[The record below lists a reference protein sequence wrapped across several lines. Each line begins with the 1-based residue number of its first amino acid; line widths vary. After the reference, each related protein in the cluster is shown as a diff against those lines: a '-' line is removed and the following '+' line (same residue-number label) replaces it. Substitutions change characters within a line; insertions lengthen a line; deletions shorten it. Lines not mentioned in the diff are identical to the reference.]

1 RGAMALP
8 GMDMHMPPSAAGEW
22 PGAVSAK
29 FTDKFTARPLLRK
42 MVDTDCRNGSTSGL
56 ANNGFGRYFADRG
69 GLIPTEGKRIAH
81 VPASEVVAWRPSVR
95 PLAEPG
101 SLHLEKPEGRLQVE
115 HAPGKVFSMPEKRH
129 LRQVES
135 KEEYSDRAVGMRVV
149 YRENGLRAYDQPA
162 REIDVQTEMQRKAK
176 NSDLL
181 SQRNGIGCR
190 SLGDKNYR
198 HPDYCGRFHQAGGL
212 IVGSGFHRG
221 MHSKTEPRNS
231 TSVQLVMADGDR
243 KPSKTYKEKLLEQ
256 EAQEA
261 QAEVEELT
269 RNWETGTLKECD
281 EKYAE
286 PIDSEAPRLA
296 FGYHAPAAFAL
307 FYNSFRLSL
316 VEVKTC
322 EDMHTHV
329 NSRMFSL
336 ASGRR
341 LKAVSERGFGMEVLK
356 RVCLH
361 LDAFGP
367 STRHEEMCKQ
377 ESTDGKNLCSEEH
390 SQPVH
395 NSTPH
400 NFVAARAGRRVLRV
414 AAATAALSSA
424 VSSLSQARWGASS
437 VSPCWSGSAPPSAP
451 QLRGFDSEVPV
462 PEASSALA
470 ADKPFVA
477 AAAGSRPAHNRRD
490 WLAGSITAAAFA
502 FLALVLPQAAR
513 ADENLDGNPIAEDLR
528 LPERKAE
535 ELKRRRTSNSPTMKE
550 ESWYKTGQRTFVNNC
565 AGCHAMSRESS
576 GDQRQV
582 LGLEYFERNG
592 GIDEARIQYAIRYG
606 KGKMPG
612 YAADC
617 GDENDNFAAMFGA
630 HITRQQGTPVM
641 MGECL
646 KQWIMVEFFHVVHFH
661 QSCNY
666 VE

>member
-1 RGAMALP
+1 MDPNKGADFRPQQPRPDNARQCMDFCRSSEKARDSSHGPICPAPMLGPRTGGQRHLEAEEVEAFAAQEEVREAVEARRADHRLDGVAEANEAEEEAVVPKVFKDPGQPAEKEVNFNRFSAQRGGACHQRRLLAGRGAMALP
-8 GMDMHMPPSAAGEW
+8 GMDVHMPPSAAGEW

-42 MVDTDCRNGSTSGL
+42 MVDTDCRNGSASGL

-269 RNWETGTLKECD
+269 RNWETGTLKAFFGGGQDLRGHVYPRQLE
-281 EKYAE
+281 AE
-286 PIDSEAPRLA
+286 
-296 FGYHAPAAFAL
+296 
-307 FYNSFRLSL
+307 
-316 VEVKTC
+316 
-322 EDMHTHV
+322 
-329 NSRMFSL
+329 
-336 ASGRR
+336 
-341 LKAVSERGFGMEVLK
+341 AVSERGFGMEVLK
-356 RVCLH
+356 R
-361 LDAFGP
+361 
-367 STRHEEMCKQ
+367 
-377 ESTDGKNLCSEEH
+377 
-390 SQPVH
+390 
-395 NSTPH
+395 
-400 NFVAARAGRRVLRV
+400 
-414 AAATAALSSA
+414 
-424 VSSLSQARWGASS
+424 
-437 VSPCWSGSAPPSAP
+437 
-451 QLRGFDSEVPV
+451 RG
-462 PEASSALA
+462 
-470 ADKPFVA
+470 
-477 AAAGSRPAHNRRD
+477 
-490 WLAGSITAAAFA
+490 
-502 FLALVLPQAAR
+502 
-513 ADENLDGNPIAEDLR
+513 
-528 LPERKAE
+528 
-535 ELKRRRTSNSPTMKE
+535 
-550 ESWYKTGQRTFVNNC
+550 C
-565 AGCHAMSRESS
+565 
-576 GDQRQV
+576 
-582 LGLEYFERNG
+582 
-592 GIDEARIQYAIRYG
+592 
-606 KGKMPG
+606 
-612 YAADC
+612 
-617 GDENDNFAAMFGA
+617 
-630 HITRQQGTPVM
+630 
-641 MGECL
+641 
-646 KQWIMVEFFHVVHFH
+646 
-661 QSCNY
+661 
-666 VE
+666 

>member
-1 RGAMALP
+1 VNFNRFSAQRGGACHQRRLLAGWLAAARGAMALP
-8 GMDMHMPPSAAGEW
+8 GMDVHMPPSAAGEW

-42 MVDTDCRNGSTSGL
+42 MVDTDCRNGSASGL

-286 PIDSEAPRLA
+286 PIDSED
-296 FGYHAPAAFAL
+296 
-307 FYNSFRLSL
+307 
-316 VEVKTC
+316 E
-322 EDMHTHV
+322 
-329 NSRMFSL
+329 
-336 ASGRR
+336 
-341 LKAVSERGFGMEVLK
+341 AVDE
-356 RVCLH
+356 
-361 LDAFGP
+361 
-367 STRHEEMCKQ
+367 
-377 ESTDGKNLCSEEH
+377 
-390 SQPVH
+390 
-395 NSTPH
+395 
-400 NFVAARAGRRVLRV
+400 
-414 AAATAALSSA
+414 
-424 VSSLSQARWGASS
+424 
-437 VSPCWSGSAPPSAP
+437 
-451 QLRGFDSEVPV
+451 
-462 PEASSALA
+462 EAS
-470 ADKPFVA
+470 
-477 AAAGSRPAHNRRD
+477 
-490 WLAGSITAAAFA
+490 
-502 FLALVLPQAAR
+502 
-513 ADENLDGNPIAEDLR
+513 
-528 LPERKAE
+528 
-535 ELKRRRTSNSPTMKE
+535 
-550 ESWYKTGQRTFVNNC
+550 
-565 AGCHAMSRESS
+565 
-576 GDQRQV
+576 
-582 LGLEYFERNG
+582 
-592 GIDEARIQYAIRYG
+592 
-606 KGKMPG
+606 
-612 YAADC
+612 
-617 GDENDNFAAMFGA
+617 
-630 HITRQQGTPVM
+630 
-641 MGECL
+641 
-646 KQWIMVEFFHVVHFH
+646 
-661 QSCNY
+661 
-666 VE
+666 